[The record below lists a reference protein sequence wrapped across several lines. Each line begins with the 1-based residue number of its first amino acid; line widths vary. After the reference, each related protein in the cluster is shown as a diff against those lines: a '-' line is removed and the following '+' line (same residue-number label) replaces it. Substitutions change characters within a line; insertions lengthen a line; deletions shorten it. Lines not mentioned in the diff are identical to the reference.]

1 MAKLSVNQ
9 ALIKAKSYE
18 KKGEIKQA
26 QKLYHKVLQTF
37 PMNKRAQQGLAALK
51 KSKQSV
57 ATQGSPQDMIDQLVN
72 LYNRGQLTA
81 VVLHAQAL
89 IEQYPDAFIIWN
101 ILGAAHK
108 RLGKTFEA
116 SEAFEKVIEINPD
129 YVDGHSNLGVTLQEQ
144 GKLDESIMSFKKAL
158 SLKPD
163 YTEAHFNMGVTLKE
177 QGKLEKAIEAYRKAL
192 ALNPDYAEAYNNMG
206 ATLQGQGK
214 LEEAIEAYKK
224 ALKLKSDY
232 AEAYNNMGNA
242 HKDQDKLEQAIEA
255 YKKALKLKPD
265 YAEAY
270 NNMGNAL
277 KDQDKLEQAIKAY
290 SRALSIKPDYA
301 EAYNNMGN
309 AHKDQDKL
317 EQAIEA
323 YKKALKLKPD
333 YAEAYNNMGNALKD
347 QDKLEQAI
355 EAYKKA
361 LAIKPD
367 YAEARAQCL
376 HQLAHICDWDSIIA
390 DLSLVP
396 ELGTTNKDVS
406 PFVLLPLEDAP
417 ERHRIRSKVVA
428 DAKFWQQSLPLREKP
443 FKKPK
448 RIRLGYFSTDFKEHP
463 VAYLIAKM
471 LEQHNRDQFEVFGY
485 SLHGNQRGEM
495 RQRLSKSF
503 DNFADVHGISDKAI
517 ALLARENGIDIAI
530 NLNGYTQHARTGI
543 FMYRAAP
550 IQINYLGYPGTLG
563 ANFMDYIVAD
573 RFLIPEKNQKYFSEK
588 QLYLP
593 NTYMPTDNTREL
605 SQKSIS
611 RSDMRLPKDAFVFC
625 CFNNNYKISSA
636 EFDIWMRLLNNI
648 EGSVLWLRKSNQ
660 FSHFNM
666 RKEAEKRNVDPSR
679 LVFADKAPM
688 EEHLA
693 RQGLADLFVDTFAFN
708 AHTTATEALWAGL
721 PVVTKAGQGFAARVA
736 GSILNAVGLPELV
749 TETEQDYEALILELA
764 TNPTKLAIIKKKL
777 ATNRL
782 TQPLF
787 NTEQYTKHLEKGYQ
801 QAYQKYFNGDTPDT
815 IMVPK

>member
-116 SEAFEKVIEINPD
+116 SEAFEKVIEINPN
-129 YVDGHSNLGVTLQEQ
+129 YADGHSNLGVTLQEQ

-224 ALKLKSDY
+224 ALKLKS
-232 AEAYNNMGNA
+232 
-242 HKDQDKLEQAIEA
+242 
-255 YKKALKLKPD
+255 
-265 YAEAY
+265 
-270 NNMGNAL
+270 
-277 KDQDKLEQAIKAY
+277 
-290 SRALSIKPDYA
+290 DYA

>member
-242 HKDQDKLEQAIEA
+242 H
-255 YKKALKLKPD
+255 
-265 YAEAY
+265 
-270 NNMGNAL
+270 
-277 KDQDKLEQAIKAY
+277 
-290 SRALSIKPDYA
+290 
-301 EAYNNMGN
+301 
-309 AHKDQDKL
+309 
-317 EQAIEA
+317 
-323 YKKALKLKPD
+323 
-333 YAEAYNNMGNALKD
+333 KD